1 MMRNIKITTSSILSI
16 IIIVGLVFVFGS
28 IFLIILAIFF
38 LTKIYSLF
46 FKKKKVDASH
56 ESNLKNEGEVD
67 IVDVDKDDYKID

>member
-38 LTKIYSLF
+38 LTKIYSIF
-46 FKKKKVDASH
+46 FKKKKVDTSNG
-56 ESNLKNEGEVD
+56 SNLKNESEAD

>member
-1 MMRNIKITTSSILSI
+1 MRNIKITTSSILSI

-46 FKKKKVDASH
+46 FKKKEVDASH
-56 ESNLKNEGEVD
+56 ESNLKNESEAD